1 MHPIDET
8 VIRASFVNAS
18 KRERASLNLP
28 EHLPDLDWDA
38 VDFLGWI
45 DRKLPQ
51 QAYVVVEIDG
61 EPVGALLRRADGRT
75 RTRPQCS
82 WCEDV
87 HLPNDVVF
95 YTAKRSGDAGRRGD
109 TIGTLV
115 CAAFECSRNVR
126 KLPTLAYTGFDR
138 EAARQRR
145 IEALRE
151 HVTAFV
157 RDVRDGGTSRA

>member
-1 MHPIDET
+1 MHPIDES

-18 KRERASLNLP
+18 KRERASLA
-28 EHLPDLDWDA
+28 LPDRFATLDWEA
-38 VDFLGWI
+38 REFLGWV
-45 DRKLPQ
+45 DRKQPQ
-51 QAYVVVEIDG
+51 QAYVVVELDG
-61 EPVGALLRRADGRT
+61 TPVGVVLRRADGRI

-95 YTAKRSGDAGRRGD
+95 YTAKRAGEAGRRGD

-115 CAAFECSRNVR
+115 CAGFECPRNVR
-126 KLPTLAYTGFDR
+126 KLPPLAYTGFDR
-138 EAARQRR
+138 EAARRRR
-145 IEALRE
+145 IDALGE

-157 RDVRDGGTSRA
+157 RDVRDGS

>member
-1 MHPIDET
+1 MHPIDESA
-8 VIRASFVNAS
+8 IRASLVNAS
-18 KRERASLNLP
+18 KRERAALT
-28 EHLPDLDWDA
+28 LPDEFAALDWEQRE
-38 VDFLGWI
+38 FLGWI

-51 QAYVVVEIDG
+51 QAYVIAEVDG
-61 EPVGALLRRADGRT
+61 EPVGVVLRRAEGRI

-95 YTAKRSGDAGRRGD
+95 YTAKRAGDAGRRGD

-115 CAAFECSRNVR
+115 CAAFECPRNVR
-126 KLPTLAYTGFDR
+126 KLPPLAYTGFDR
-138 EAARQRR
+138 EAARERR
-145 IEALRE
+145 KDALRE

-157 RDVRDGGTSRA
+157 RAVRDGR

>member
-1 MHPIDET
+1 MHAITEAT
-8 VIRASFVNAS
+8 IRASFVNAS
-18 KRERASLNLP
+18 KRERSILTLP
-28 EHLPDLDWDA
+28 EGFAELEWDRLDY
-38 VDFLGWI
+38 LGWR

-51 QAYVVVEIDG
+51 QAYVVAIIDG
-61 EPVGALLRRADGRT
+61 EPVGILLRLADGRI

-95 YTAKRSGDAGRRGD
+95 YTARRAGEAGRRGD

-115 CAAFECSRNVR
+115 CAGFECSRNVR
-126 KLPTLAYTGFDR
+126 KLPPLAYTGFDR

-157 RDVRDGGTSRA
+157 RDVRDGVR